1 MLRRAQAELSYGIG
15 LFIFGML
22 VGSWLGEDSSIVLW
36 LIVALG
42 GLMVVSGIVVNLL
55 EIKRPAK
62 PSG

>member
-22 VGSWLGEDSSIVLW
+22 VGSWLGEESSIVWW

-42 GLMVVSGIVVNLL
+42 AIMGVGGIVVTLL
-55 EIKRPAK
+55 DSKRPAK
-62 PSG
+62 PSS

>member
-15 LFIFGML
+15 LFILGML
-22 VGSWLGEDSSIVLW
+22 VGSWLGEGSSIVVW

-55 EIKRPAK
+55 ELKRPAK